1 MRNAR
6 SLVAM
11 AAAAIGVVAMP
22 AHADGPRDAGGD
34 PADPGALLTVAELS
48 DYKATARHDEVVGLL
63 DRLAAASPLGRRAS
77 MGRSVEGREIP
88 LLILADPPV
97 QTAQDAARQ
106 VAERGKLVVLLIGN
120 IHGGEVDGKE
130 ALPML
135 ARELIGDPPRSRLH
149 PLLRDLIVVMAP
161 IYNCDGN
168 ERVSKDNRPGQ
179 VGPEDGMGVRHNA
192 DGLDLNRDFIK
203 LEAPETRGLVEM
215 FNRWDPAVFI
225 DTHTTNGSFHRYVL
239 TYEGPRALAGDMRI
253 VRFVREALLPEV
265 DRAVQRDYG
274 FDTFFYGDFDRDH
287 ARWESYPAQGRY
299 GTSYVGLR
307 NRIAILTEG
316 YSYAPYKDRVL
327 ATRDF
332 VRACLQYTADN
343 KERIRKL
350 LADADQAT
358 VAAGRKPGDPVAIR
372 TRPGH
377 APQKVI
383 AAGYVEEVRD
393 GKRVPTEPKDY
404 EVELWSH
411 AEPALT
417 VARPFAYLVPP
428 DRLPPDSE
436 VSRHSA
442 LVIEKLRL
450 HGIELSELR
459 EPLETEVE
467 VYRIERVR
475 TGREPL
481 QKRSMRTAETGM
493 RRERRTLPAGTIVVP
508 TAQRLGS
515 LAVYLLEPQCEDG
528 LATWDFFGNA
538 LAPEMDFP
546 VLRVAAPVELPLRPP
561 AAR

>member
-1 MRNAR
+1 MRIAR
-6 SLVAM
+6 LSLVAT
-11 AAAAIGVVAMP
+11 ATAAIGVAAVP
-22 AHADGPRDAGGD
+22 AQADGPRDAGGA
-34 PADPGALLTVAELS
+34 PADPRALLTVAELS
-48 DYKATARHDEVVGLL
+48 DYKATARYDEVVGLL

-97 QTAQDAARQ
+97 QTPEEAARQ

-135 ARELIGDPPRSRLH
+135 ARELIGDPQRSRLH

-179 VGPEDGMGVRHNA
+179 VGPEEGMGVRHNA

-203 LEAPETRGLVEM
+203 LEAPETRGLVEL

-225 DTHTTNGSFHRYVL
+225 DTHTTNGSFHRYLL

-265 DRAVQRDYG
+265 DRAVQRDCG
-274 FDTFFYGDFDRDH
+274 FDTFFYGDFNRDH
-287 ARWESYPAQGRY
+287 TRWDSYPAQGRY

-307 NRIAILTEG
+307 NRISILTEG

-332 VRACLQYTADN
+332 VRACLQYAAEN
-343 KERIRKL
+343 KERLRKL

-358 VAAGRKPGDPVAIR
+358 IAAGRNPGDAVVIR
-372 TRPGH
+372 TMPGC
-377 APQKVI
+377 APEKAV

-393 GKRVPTEPKDY
+393 GKRVVTEPKDY

-417 VARPFAYLVPP
+417 VARPSAYLVPP
-428 DRLPPDSE
+428 EP
-436 VSRHSA
+436 A
-442 LVIEKLRL
+442 IVIDKLRR
-450 HGIELSELR
+450 HGIELARLR
-459 EPLETEVE
+459 EPVELEVE
-467 VYRIERVR
+467 VYRVERIQ
-475 TGREPL
+475 TGREPF
-481 QKRSMRTAETGM
+481 QKRSMRTLDAAA

-528 LATWDFFGNA
+528 LATWDFFAGA
-538 LAPEMDFP
+538 IAPQQDFP
-546 VLRVAAPVELPLRPP
+546 VLRLPAPADLPLEAP
-561 AAR
+561 AGP